1 MTKTTF
7 INNLDFE
14 VAKDS
19 IAKKLGI
26 KSTDLDM
33 KLSRSGNFKIN
44 LKNVSG
50 KMSPIFSEAGKAV
63 LFTDNLNI
71 KETKDTFSYEA
82 NISLDLKNR
91 SGEYISKI
99 GKLNLKNDKFVFYT
113 MKDIKKDRERRRAAN
128 KPIEKEQNAIVENE

>member
-19 IAKKLGI
+19 IAKKLGM

-50 KMSPIFSEAGKAV
+50 KMSPLFSEAGKAV
-63 LFTDNLNI
+63 LFTDNLHI
-71 KETKDTFSYEA
+71 KENKDTYSYEA

-99 GKLNLKNDKFVFYT
+99 GKLDLKNDKFVFYT
-113 MKDIKKDRERRRAAN
+113 MNDIRKEREKRRSVN
-128 KPIEKEQNAIVENE
+128 KNTEKELNVENA